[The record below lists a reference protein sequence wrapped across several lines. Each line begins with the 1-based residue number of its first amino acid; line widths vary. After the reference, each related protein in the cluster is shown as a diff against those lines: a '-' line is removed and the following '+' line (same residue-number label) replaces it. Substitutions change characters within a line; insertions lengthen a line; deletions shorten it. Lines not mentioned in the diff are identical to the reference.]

1 MKKQLLTFALLSAF
15 AITPISVSPLWGSS
29 SAQDHD
35 QAQDRDQDRDRDH
48 NQDRDRDRDDS
59 AYHNNRYYEQGWK
72 DGEHHK
78 QKNHKWKNDD
88 DRRAYEAG
96 YAHGDHGEKWQSG
109 APDHDRH

>member
-1 MKKQLLTFALLSAF
+1 MKKKLLTFTLLSAF

-29 SAQDHD
+29 SAQD
-35 QAQDRDQDRDRDH
+35 RDQGQDH

-59 AYHNNRYYEQGWK
+59 AYRNNHYYEQGWK

-78 QKNHKWKNDD
+78 QKHHKWRNDD

-96 YAHGDHGEKWQSG
+96 YARGHRGEKWQRG
-109 APDHDRH
+109 DPDHDRH